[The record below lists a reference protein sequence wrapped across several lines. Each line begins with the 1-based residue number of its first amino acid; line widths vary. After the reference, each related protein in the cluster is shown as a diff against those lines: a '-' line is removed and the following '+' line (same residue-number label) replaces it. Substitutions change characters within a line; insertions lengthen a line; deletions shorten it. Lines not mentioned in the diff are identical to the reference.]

1 MSNFRLILQ
10 LEFARIRMHT
20 QWALTIVCGRREK
33 VSAFSLFCLCVV
45 RSCQN
50 NRVSLHK
57 KPLNF
62 IVMSLWDWLLVAWI
76 YEEIFETTRMI
87 GRAIMAAIMIRHTTM
102 MITRRIFS
110 IFT

>member
-1 MSNFRLILQ
+1 MQ
-10 LEFARIRMHT
+10 T

-33 VSAFSLFCLCVV
+33 VSAFSLFCFCVV

-62 IVMSLWDWLLVAWI
+62 IVMSLRDWLLAAWI
-76 YEEIFETTRMI
+76 YEEIFDNDSNDRSCDDSFNNDSSYDYDDYE
-87 GRAIMAAIMIRHTTM
+87 GD
-102 MITRRIFS
+102 F
-110 IFT
+110 